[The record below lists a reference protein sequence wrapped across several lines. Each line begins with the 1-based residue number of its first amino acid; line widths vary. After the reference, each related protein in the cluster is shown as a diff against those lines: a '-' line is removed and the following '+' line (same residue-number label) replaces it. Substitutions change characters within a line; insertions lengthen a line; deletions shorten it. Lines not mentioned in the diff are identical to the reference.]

1 VPPTLPVNPSALT
14 DSTGGDTPT
23 ADTSSSTDTLV
34 DPGNTLPV
42 APETTANSS
51 EDSPADTTAEPVAET
66 TAATAEIAATP
77 ASTPPTTEPG
87 IVPSSSEGEPP
98 NSKASKDF
106 LVGPNGITDMGTSY
120 GPGQV
125 VRARMVRSISSP
137 REIDNSLGQ
146 IVRNSLLGLLL
157 MLLVALP
164 SEIFNSTLKAHEADV
179 AGHVS
184 ALHRRLKP
192 IEDLL
197 VRIPNSVSLVFFASV
212 AAVLWA
218 VVDPAFGANRTT
230 GALLLGLTGAI
241 FVVTGVSMLV
251 RAAFLKRRYQLRG
264 KLKTLPIGIVLAGL
278 LIVMSRVAHFSPGYL
293 FGIFATL
300 AFAHSPSQKQSG
312 RAVVVASLA
321 TIGVAFAAWLVWMPV
336 KSATIAGH
344 GGFGL
349 LVLDALL
356 SNLWVWSLQAIIFGL
371 IPLKYLDGED
381 VVAWSRAGWLA
392 LYGFVMFLFVH
403 TVMHPTTLRYGSNP
417 DANITSM
424 LYLFI
429 GFMSAAVAFWLYFRI
444 RSRRKS
450 RRGPAVTG

>member
-1 VPPTLPVNPSALT
+1 LNLSVPTIPDGGGTPDTKA
-14 DSTGGDTPT
+14 DSL
-23 ADTSSSTDTLV
+23 AS
-34 DPGNTLPV
+34 
-42 APETTANSS
+42 
-51 EDSPADTTAEPVAET
+51 DSV
-66 TAATAEIAATP
+66 ATP
-77 ASTPPTTEPG
+77 AIAGLTASEATIKPPDDTTVGPAKEESTPAPDSVAPTPE
-87 IVPSSSEGEPP
+87 SKPP
-98 NSKASKDF
+98 TIETRVARDSVKEEATTGKTSKDP
-106 LVGPNGITDMGTSY
+106 LVGPKGITDMGTNY

-157 MLLVALP
+157 MLLVAFP

-179 AGHVS
+179 ARHVS

-192 IEDLL
+192 LEDLL
-197 VRIPNSVSLVFFASV
+197 VRIPNSVSLVFFASM
-212 AAVLWA
+212 AALLWA

-241 FVVTGVSMLV
+241 FVVTGVSMLI
-251 RAAFLKRRYQLRG
+251 RAAFLKRRYELRG
-264 KLKTLPIGIVLAGL
+264 KLKTLPIGVVLAGL

-300 AFAHSPSQKQSG
+300 AFTHSPSQKQSG

-321 TIGVAFAAWLVWMPV
+321 TIAVAFAAWLVWMPV

-424 LYLFI
+424 LYLFL

-444 RSRRKS
+444 RARQKS
-450 RRGPAVTG
+450 RTLKATI